1 MKHRKTYADMERH
14 PGDMTDFRRPAYS
27 VRHPDTGYHDTQNTS
42 TEQQNVAEY
51 PESEY
56 GTQNMSMAGKLIR
69 AQGEQIRE
77 TPAEYVARK
86 YGIGGNT
93 VDKGN
98 ATELPEQ
105 KG

>member
-1 MKHRKTYADMERH
+1 MGEVIAFFTGAMVGMIAMAVVSINRKT
-14 PGDMTDFRRPAYS
+14 
-27 VRHPDTGYHDTQNTS
+27 
-42 TEQQNVAEY
+42 
-51 PESEY
+51 ESEDDEQERY
-56 GTQNMSMAGKLIR
+56 IRNLIR
-69 AQGEQIRE
+69 DQADRINE
-77 TPAEYVARK
+77 TVEEYVARK

>member
-1 MKHRKTYADMERH
+1 MGEVIAFFAGAMVGMIVIAIVSINRKT
-14 PGDMTDFRRPAYS
+14 
-27 VRHPDTGYHDTQNTS
+27 
-42 TEQQNVAEY
+42 
-51 PESEY
+51 ESEDDEQERY
-56 GTQNMSMAGKLIR
+56 IRNLIR
-69 AQGEQIRE
+69 DQE
-77 TPAEYVARK
+77 EYMVRK

>member
-1 MKHRKTYADMERH
+1 MFVMAIVAINRKT
-14 PGDMTDFRRPAYS
+14 
-27 VRHPDTGYHDTQNTS
+27 
-42 TEQQNVAEY
+42 
-51 PESEY
+51 ESEDDEQERY
-56 GTQNMSMAGKLIR
+56 IRNLIR
-69 AQGEQIRE
+69 DQADRISE
-77 TPAEYVARK
+77 TAEEYIARK

>member
-1 MKHRKTYADMERH
+1 MGEVIVFLAGVFTGIVLMCIVSVNRTSAEEDAGGGHREDDEMHET
-14 PGDMTDFRRPAYS
+14 
-27 VRHPDTGYHDTQNTS
+27 
-42 TEQQNVAEY
+42 AE
-51 PESEY
+51 EY
-56 GTQNMSMAGKLIR
+56 I
-69 AQGEQIRE
+69 
-77 TPAEYVARK
+77 ARK

>member
-1 MKHRKTYADMERH
+1 MGEVIAFFAGAMAGMFVMAIVAINRKT
-14 PGDMTDFRRPAYS
+14 
-27 VRHPDTGYHDTQNTS
+27 
-42 TEQQNVAEY
+42 
-51 PESEY
+51 ESEDDEQEQY
-56 GTQNMSMAGKLIR
+56 IRNLIR
-69 AQGEQIRE
+69 NQADRISE
-77 TPAEYVARK
+77 TAEEYIARK

>member
-1 MKHRKTYADMERH
+1 MGEVIAFFAGAMVGMIAMAVVSINRKAESEDDEQERH
-14 PGDMTDFRRPAYS
+14 IR
-27 VRHPDTGYHDTQNTS
+27 N
-42 TEQQNVAEY
+42 
-51 PESEY
+51 
-56 GTQNMSMAGKLIR
+56 LIR
-69 AQGEQIRE
+69 DQADRISE
-77 TPAEYVARK
+77 TPEEYIARK